1 MRLEDTIGIAALYR
15 CPVRHLD
22 LDTGLNVDPSASSR
36 AITAENFWRAQRYGI
51 HAGFVDELSASMR
64 SVADVPAET
73 ITLVES
79 DAHELGCLPELCS
92 LRDIL
97 LRGTSADGQ
106 LAVFEEPRNRLRHN
120 GEVLGVLV
128 DRLAAEARMD
138 RCIAARQTT
147 AAAAMLH

>member
-15 CPVRHLD
+15 CLVRHLD

-51 HAGFVDELSASMR
+51 HAGFVDEHSASMR
-64 SVADVPAET
+64 SVADVLAET

-79 DAHELGCLPELCS
+79 DARELGCLLELCS
-92 LRDIL
+92 LRNIL

-106 LAVFEEPRNRLRHN
+106 LAVFEETRNRLRHN

-128 DRLAAEARMD
+128 DRLAAETRMD

-147 AAAAMLH
+147 AAAAMLN